1 MWLENTKKL
10 NKRIMIKFFRHI
22 RKDLMKKNNTG
33 KPALPAGR
41 YLKYAIGEII
51 LVVIGILI
59 ALSINNWNEKHQA
72 ENKMVNNFQNL
83 IEDLKSNK
91 LQLLNLIE
99 RRNEVSNG
107 ASLLM
112 DNYENQI
119 QVDENDFVDKLY
131 PVLSERYFEINRN
144 GIDKVISS
152 PAFEIEQMETIR
164 DLIKSYL
171 QFSSILNKFE
181 IKEGSAV
188 ENMEMKTAG
197 NGYFRTVWKTF
208 RKNRYKTTT
217 EYNNSDFDFLKIMKN
232 DELLYLLFRY
242 ELVTQASSK
251 YRYDLIE
258 KGDEIIKA
266 IEDYRKTK

>member
-1 MWLENTKKL
+1 
-10 NKRIMIKFFRHI
+10 MIKFFRKI
-22 RKDLMKKNNTG
+22 RYDIMAKNKTG
-33 KPALPAGR
+33 K
-41 YLKYAIGEII
+41 YFKYAIGEII

-59 ALSINNWNEKHQA
+59 ALQINNWNEKHQA
-72 ENKMVNNFQNL
+72 QNKMVSNFQNL

-99 RRNEVSNG
+99 RRNEVADG
-107 ASLLM
+107 AGFLI

-119 QVDENDFVDKLY
+119 QVDENDFVAKLY
-131 PVLSERYFEINRN
+131 PALSERYFEINRN
-144 GIDKVISS
+144 GIDKVITST
-152 PAFEIEQMETIR
+152 AFELEQMETIR

-171 QFSSILNKFE
+171 RISNILNTFE
-181 IKEGSAV
+181 LKENSAV
-188 ENMEMKTAG
+188 ENMEMVTAG

-217 EYNNSDFDFLKIMKN
+217 EYNNTDFDFLKIMKN

-242 ELVTQASSK
+242 ELVTQTSSRH
-251 YRYDLIE
+251 RYDLIE

>member
-1 MWLENTKKL
+1 
-10 NKRIMIKFFRHI
+10 MIKFFRKI
-22 RKDLMKKNNTG
+22 RQNLLSEG
-33 KPALPAGR
+33 KTR
-41 YLKYAIGEII
+41 KYFKYAIGEII

-59 ALSINNWNEKHQA
+59 ALQINNWNEKHQA
-72 ENKMVNNFQNL
+72 QNEMVGNFQNL

-99 RRNEVSNG
+99 RRDEVSNG
-107 ASLLM
+107 AGLLI
-112 DNYENQI
+112 DTYENQT
-119 QVDENDFVDKLY
+119 QVNENEFVAKLY
-131 PVLSERYFEINRN
+131 PVLSEKYFEINRS
-144 GIDKVISS
+144 GIDKVITS
-152 PAFEIEQMETIR
+152 PAFELEQMETIR

-171 QFSSILNKFE
+171 RFSSILNKFE
-181 IKEGSAV
+181 IKEGAAV
-188 ENMEMKTAG
+188 ENMEMTTAG

-217 EYNNSDFDFLKIMKN
+217 EYNNPDFDFLKIMEN

-242 ELVTQASSK
+242 ELVTQTASK

-266 IEDYRKTK
+266 IEEYRKTN

>member
-1 MWLENTKKL
+1 
-10 NKRIMIKFFRHI
+10 MIKFFKHI
-22 RKDLMKKNNTG
+22 RQQLISENKTG
-33 KPALPAGR
+33 K
-41 YLKYAIGEII
+41 YMKYAVGEIV

-59 ALSINNWNEKHQA
+59 ALQINNWNEKHQA
-72 ENKMVNNFQNL
+72 QNKMVSNFQNL

-99 RRNEVSNG
+99 RRNEVADG
-107 ASLLM
+107 AGFLI
-112 DNYENQI
+112 DNYENEI
-119 QVDENDFVDKLY
+119 QVNENDFVAKLY
-131 PVLSERYFEINRN
+131 PVLSEKYFEINRN
-144 GIDKVISS
+144 GIDKVITSS
-152 PAFEIEQMETIR
+152 AFELEQMETIR

-188 ENMEMKTAG
+188 ENMEMITAG

-208 RKNRYKTTT
+208 RKNRHKTTT
-217 EYNNSDFDFLKIMKN
+217 EYNNPDFDFLKIMEN

-242 ELVTQASSK
+242 ELVSQTASK
-251 YRYDLIE
+251 YRYDLIK

-266 IEDYRKTK
+266 IKDYRKTK

>member
-1 MWLENTKKL
+1 
-10 NKRIMIKFFRHI
+10 MIKFFRKI
-22 RKDLMKKNNTG
+22 RQRLLTENKFSK
-33 KPALPAGR
+33 
-41 YLKYAIGEII
+41 YLLYAFGEIV

-59 ALSINNWNEKHQA
+59 ALQINNWNEKHQA
-72 ENKMVNNFQNL
+72 QNKMENNFQNL

-99 RRNEVSNG
+99 RRNEVANG
-107 ASLLM
+107 ASLLI
-112 DNYENQI
+112 DNYENEI
-119 QVDENDFVDKLY
+119 QVDENDFVEKLY
-131 PVLSERYFEINRN
+131 PVLSEKYFEINRN
-144 GIDKVISS
+144 GIDKVITS
-152 PAFEIEQMETIR
+152 PAFEREQMETIR

-171 QFSSILNKFE
+171 QFSSVLNKFE

-188 ENMEMKTAG
+188 EHMEMITAG

-217 EYNNSDFDFLKIMKN
+217 EYNSPDFDFLKIMKN

-242 ELVTQASSK
+242 ELVTQTASK

-266 IEDYRKTK
+266 IEDYRK